1 MYFPASLLCSVPIVI
16 LQIENDDDRQFVME
30 LYQQYK
36 FIMFKTAYNIV
47 EDTHTAE
54 DLVQDCCIT
63 IIDNLGKIRGVE
75 PCKQRAYIVSIV
87 KNCSI
92 NYVVKRNRRSKYSF
106 LSENEQV
113 FDGTVSDESVDDR
126 LLQESDIESVRKALL
141 KLSERDRTILRMKYF
156 DQLSDKEIASY
167 LEIKID
173 SVRYYFTLARRQLK
187 AVLSEMECL

>member
-47 EDTHTAE
+47 EDAHTAE

-63 IIDNLGKIRGVE
+63 IIDNLDKIRGVE

-87 KNCSI
+87 KNSSI
-92 NYVVKRNRRSKYSF
+92 NFVVKRNRRSKYSF

-113 FDGTVSDESVDDR
+113 FDGTVSDESVDDS

-167 LEIKID
+167 LEIKAN
-173 SVRYYFTLARRQLK
+173 SVRYYLTLARRQLK

>member
-1 MYFPASLLCSVPIVI
+1 M
-16 LQIENDDDRQFVME
+16 
-30 LYQQYK
+30 
-36 FIMFKTAYNIV
+36 
-47 EDTHTAE
+47 
-54 DLVQDCCIT
+54 
-63 IIDNLGKIRGVE
+63 
-75 PCKQRAYIVSIV
+75 
-87 KNCSI
+87 
-92 NYVVKRNRRSKYSF
+92 
-106 LSENEQV
+106 
-113 FDGTVSDESVDDR
+113 DDR

>member
-1 MYFPASLLCSVPIVI
+1 MHFPPSLLFSIPIVI
-16 LQIENDDDRQFVME
+16 LQIENDDDRQFVTE
-30 LYQQYK
+30 LYQEYK
-36 FIMFKTAYNIV
+36 YVMFSTAYNIV

-63 IIDNLGKIRGVE
+63 IIDNLDKIRGVE

-87 KNCSI
+87 KNSSI

-126 LLQESDIESVRKALL
+126 LLQESDVDSVRKALL

>member
-1 MYFPASLLCSVPIVI
+1 MHFPASLLCSVPIVI
-16 LQIENDDDRQFVME
+16 LQIENDDDRQFVTE
-30 LYQQYK
+30 LYQEYK
-36 FIMFKTAYNIV
+36 FFMFKTAYNIV

-63 IIDNLGKIRGVE
+63 IIDNLDKIRGVE
-75 PCKQRAYIVSIV
+75 PCKQRAYIVSIA
-87 KNCSI
+87 KNSSI

-113 FDGTVSDESVDDR
+113 FDGTVSDVSVDDR
-126 LLQESDIESVRKALL
+126 LLQESDVDSVRKALL

-173 SVRYYFTLARRQLK
+173 SVRYYFTLARRRLK

>member
-1 MYFPASLLCSVPIVI
+1 MHFPASLLCSVPIVI
-16 LQIENDDDRQFVME
+16 LQIENDDDRQFVTE
-30 LYQQYK
+30 LYQEYK
-36 FIMFKTAYNIV
+36 FFMFKTAYNIV

-63 IIDNLGKIRGVE
+63 IIDNLDKIRGVE

-87 KNCSI
+87 KNSSI

-113 FDGTVSDESVDDR
+113 FDGTVSDVSVDDR

-141 KLSERDRTILRMKYF
+141 RLSERDRTILRMKYF

>member
-1 MYFPASLLCSVPIVI
+1 
-16 LQIENDDDRQFVME
+16 
-30 LYQQYK
+30 
-36 FIMFKTAYNIV
+36 MFKTAYNIV

-63 IIDNLGKIRGVE
+63 IIDNLDKIRGVE

-87 KNCSI
+87 KNSSI

-167 LEIKID
+167 LEIKVD

>member
-1 MYFPASLLCSVPIVI
+1 MHFPASLLCSVPIVI
-16 LQIENDDDRQFVME
+16 LQIENDDDRQFVTE
-30 LYQQYK
+30 LYQEYK
-36 FIMFKTAYNIV
+36 FFMFKTAYNIV
-47 EDTHTAE
+47 EDTHIAE

-63 IIDNLGKIRGVE
+63 IIDNLDKIRGVE

-87 KNCSI
+87 KNSSI

-113 FDGTVSDESVDDR
+113 FDETVSDESVDDR

-187 AVLSEMECL
+187 AILSEMECL

>member
-1 MYFPASLLCSVPIVI
+1 MHFPASLLCSVPIVI
-16 LQIENDDDRQFVME
+16 LQIENDDDRQFVTE
-30 LYQQYK
+30 LYQEYK
-36 FIMFKTAYNIV
+36 FFMFKTAYNIV

-63 IIDNLGKIRGVE
+63 IIDNLDKIRGVE

-87 KNCSI
+87 KNSSI

-113 FDGTVSDESVDDR
+113 FDETVSDESVDDR

-167 LEIKID
+167 LAIKID

-187 AVLSEMECL
+187 AILSEMECL